1 MRASL
6 RILSALCVANGL
18 ASPLLRGASARAKG
32 EPGVDKPH
40 GLLAAA
46 TFSWLDP
53 MLHLGAT
60 RPLQLPDLPPLE
72 APGLPTRAAADS
84 FEEQWARLSAS
95 STPTALNV
103 SEVAVALWR
112 CHGGRFAW
120 AGGLKLCCDLC
131 QIASPLLL
139 KRTIALL
146 ESGAG
151 LRRGEITNLM
161 GSDAQRIADLT
172 PYLHALWFAP
182 LQATAAMA
190 LELRLAVIGAM
201 LRLNKSIAAATYRV
215 QKQLQLARDERA
227 RLTRE
232 LLGGIKAAIKLNAW
246 EAPFGG
252 RIERARDAELG
263 LMRRLVKLRSLLSAL
278 FTCTPTLVAVVMLAA
293 STYAYRTPLTL
304 KTAMTVLATVNLLR
318 SPLVFLPLVLQSLQ
332 EASLSFGRMASFLR
346 LPESTPLP
354 GNDLAEVGVAFHAA
368 TLHLSATGGQLVG
381 VAGAVGS
388 GKSSLLAALLGDMPC
403 SRGSVQLRGGIAYAA
418 QTPFLLSATV
428 RDNILFGKP
437 YDADRFARVV
447 KACQLL
453 PDLDSLPFG
462 ELTLLGDKG
471 VALSGGQRA
480 RVTLARAVYSDAQVV
495 LLDDPL
501 AACDPT
507 VAQRLMQRVIGPR
520 GLLKDKLRV
529 FVSSSLEPL
538 AEADA
543 IHAAGGEFA
552 RQLALSR
559 EQRSGMQA
567 AEEGG
572 EGAAA
577 VEAAAHEAAHEA
589 EAPPSPPHVLS
600 VGDAEKAC

>member
-1 MRASL
+1 MNDPRTAR
-6 RILSALCVANGL
+6 RI
-18 ASPLLRGASARAKG
+18 K
-32 EPGVDKPH
+32 
-40 GLLAAA
+40 
-46 TFSWLDP
+46 
-53 MLHLGAT
+53 
-60 RPLQLPDLPPLE
+60 
-72 APGLPTRAAADS
+72 
-84 FEEQWARLSAS
+84 
-95 STPTALNV
+95 
-103 SEVAVALWR
+103 
-112 CHGGRFAW
+112 
-120 AGGLKLCCDLC
+120 
-131 QIASPLLL
+131 
-139 KRTIALL
+139 
-146 ESGAG
+146 
-151 LRRGEITNLM
+151 
-161 GSDAQRIADLT
+161 
-172 PYLHALWFAP
+172 
-182 LQATAAMA
+182 
-190 LELRLAVIGAM
+190 
-201 LRLNKSIAAATYRV
+201 
-215 QKQLQLARDERA
+215 
-227 RLTRE
+227 
-232 LLGGIKAAIKLNAW
+232 AIKLNAW

-354 GNDLAEVGVAFHAA
+354 GNDLAAVGVAFHAA
-368 TLHLSATGGQLVG
+368 TLQWPSDAASGSGDSSGGDASGGDGGGGGGGFALRDISLSATGGQLVG

-495 LLDDPL
+495 PDP
-501 AACDPT
+501 
-507 VAQRLMQRVIGPR
+507 
-520 GLLKDKLRV
+520 
-529 FVSSSLEPL
+529 S
-538 AEADA
+538 
-543 IHAAGGEFA
+543 H
-552 RQLALSR
+552 
-559 EQRSGMQA
+559 
-567 AEEGG
+567 
-572 EGAAA
+572 
-577 VEAAAHEAAHEA
+577 
-589 EAPPSPPHVLS
+589 
-600 VGDAEKAC
+600 

>member
-1 MRASL
+1 MNDPRTAR
-6 RILSALCVANGL
+6 RI
-18 ASPLLRGASARAKG
+18 K
-32 EPGVDKPH
+32 
-40 GLLAAA
+40 
-46 TFSWLDP
+46 
-53 MLHLGAT
+53 
-60 RPLQLPDLPPLE
+60 
-72 APGLPTRAAADS
+72 
-84 FEEQWARLSAS
+84 
-95 STPTALNV
+95 
-103 SEVAVALWR
+103 
-112 CHGGRFAW
+112 
-120 AGGLKLCCDLC
+120 
-131 QIASPLLL
+131 
-139 KRTIALL
+139 
-146 ESGAG
+146 
-151 LRRGEITNLM
+151 
-161 GSDAQRIADLT
+161 
-172 PYLHALWFAP
+172 
-182 LQATAAMA
+182 
-190 LELRLAVIGAM
+190 
-201 LRLNKSIAAATYRV
+201 
-215 QKQLQLARDERA
+215 
-227 RLTRE
+227 
-232 LLGGIKAAIKLNAW
+232 AIKLNAW

-368 TLHLSATGGQLVG
+368 TLQWPSDAASGSGDGSGGDASGGDFSGGDASGGDGGGGGGGFALRDISLSATGGQLVG

-495 LLDDPL
+495 PD
-501 AACDPT
+501 
-507 VAQRLMQRVIGPR
+507 
-520 GLLKDKLRV
+520 
-529 FVSSSLEPL
+529 
-538 AEADA
+538 
-543 IHAAGGEFA
+543 
-552 RQLALSR
+552 LS
-559 EQRSGMQA
+559 
-567 AEEGG
+567 
-572 EGAAA
+572 
-577 VEAAAHEAAHEA
+577 H
-589 EAPPSPPHVLS
+589 
-600 VGDAEKAC
+600 